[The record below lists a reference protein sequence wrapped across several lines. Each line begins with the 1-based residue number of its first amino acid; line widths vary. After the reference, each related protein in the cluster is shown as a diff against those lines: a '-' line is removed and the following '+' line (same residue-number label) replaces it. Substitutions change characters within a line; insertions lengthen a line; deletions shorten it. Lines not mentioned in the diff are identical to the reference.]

1 MKLGSFLLSACA
13 VLTFASSTLAQL
25 PATQLTSLFPPG
37 GKQGTT
43 VELTVTGTDIDDL
56 EKLTF
61 SHPGLVAAPKMS
73 TPTDFEPTPKPVPGQ
88 FTLTIAG
95 DVPPGSYEA
104 RVLGRFGLSNSRPFV
119 VGTLS

>member
-13 VLTFASSTLAQL
+13 VLALASSAFAQL
-25 PATQLTSLFPPG
+25 PQTQLTSLFPPG

-43 VELTVTGTDIDDL
+43 VELTVTGNDIDDL

-61 SHPGLVAAPKMS
+61 SHPGLVVAPKMS
-73 TPTDFEPTPKPVPGQ
+73 TPTDFEPTPKPVPGA

-95 DVPPGSYEA
+95 DVPPGSYEVRA
-104 RVLGRFGLSNSRPFV
+104 LGR
-119 VGTLS
+119 